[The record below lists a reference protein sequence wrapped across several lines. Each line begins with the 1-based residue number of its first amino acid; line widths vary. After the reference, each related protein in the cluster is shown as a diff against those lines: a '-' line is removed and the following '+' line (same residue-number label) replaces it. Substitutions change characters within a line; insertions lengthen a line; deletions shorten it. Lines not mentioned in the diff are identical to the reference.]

1 MVNFIDL
8 RQPTGNEPA
17 QHTKQQS
24 KTVSY
29 NELGRS
35 ERILGHFATGEL
47 RAQHN
52 AQVEQHHDESPEQID
67 KGSDEDRPRLQSRHM
82 WPAHHRQLYG
92 VRRVVVI
99 RQATLTRCSTISC

>member
-1 MVNFIDL
+1 MMNFIDL
-8 RQPTGNEPA
+8 RQATGNEPA
-17 QHTKQQS
+17 QHTEQQS
-24 KTVSY
+24 KTVS
-29 NELGRS
+29 NGELRRS

-67 KGSDEDRPRLQSRHM
+67 KGSDEDWPRLQSRHK
-82 WPAHHRQLYG
+82 WPAHNRQLYG

>member
-1 MVNFIDL
+1 MVNLIDL
-8 RQPTGNEPA
+8 RQPAGYEPA
-17 QHTKQQS
+17 HHTQQKS
-24 KTVSY
+24 QTVA
-29 NELGRS
+29 NGELHRS
-35 ERILGHFATGEL
+35 ENIFSRFATGEL

-67 KGSDEDRPRLQSRHM
+67 KGSDEDWPRLQSRHK
-82 WPAHHRQLYG
+82 WPAHNRQLYG